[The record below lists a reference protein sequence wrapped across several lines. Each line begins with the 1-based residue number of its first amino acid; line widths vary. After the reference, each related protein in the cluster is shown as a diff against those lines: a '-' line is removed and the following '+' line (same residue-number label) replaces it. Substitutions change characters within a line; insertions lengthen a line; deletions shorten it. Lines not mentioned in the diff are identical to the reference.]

1 MPNIAAVLK
10 EEIAR
15 LARKEVRQE
24 IEALK
29 KAVSSHRGQLAE
41 LKRQVQEQER
51 VLRSLR
57 KVAAKAGP
65 APTAQA
71 AEGGPSL
78 RFSPARL
85 AIQRQRTG
93 LSAALFGK
101 LVGTSGQT
109 IYLWEQGK
117 TRPNAENLAAIAALR
132 RVGKRELAA
141 RLAALE

>member
-41 LKRQVQEQER
+41 LKRQVQQQER
-51 VLRSLR
+51 ALRSLR
-57 KVAAKAGP
+57 KVAANAGP
-65 APTAQA
+65 APAAQA
-71 AEGGPSL
+71 DGGRSL

-85 AIQRQRTG
+85 AVQRQRTG